1 MKTPSAVLR
10 WFERQ
15 VGRTV
20 TLRDGRKLGLRV
32 VDACGGELSLCIEVP
47 GSGLVWIGLDEF
59 EPATSSGFRRQH
71 SPSRG
76 AA

>member
-1 MKTPSAVLR
+1 MAAAEERMNEPAAVLR

-20 TLRDGRKLGLRV
+20 TLRDGRKLRLCI
-32 VDACGGELSLCIEVP
+32 VDGCSGELSLCIEVP
-47 GSGLVWIGLDEF
+47 GSGLVWIGLDELK
-59 EPATSSGFRRQH
+59 GRQH

>member
-1 MKTPSAVLR
+1 MKTPPAVLR

-20 TLRDGRKLGLRV
+20 TLRDGRKVTLRV
-32 VDACGGELSLCIEVP
+32 VDGCGGEISLCIEVP
-47 GSGLVWIGLDEF
+47 GSGLVWIGLDELK
-59 EPATSSGFRRQH
+59 PATSSGLGREH

>member
-1 MKTPSAVLR
+1 MSVLR

-20 TLRDGRKLGLRV
+20 TLLDGRKVTLRV

-47 GSGLVWIGLDEF
+47 GSGLVWIGLDELM
-59 EPATSSGFRRQH
+59 PGAIGGAADRGRSRD
-71 SPSRG
+71 RG